1 MATRLA
7 DCVEWWTISDHGINL
22 ALRNP
27 VCWLRQ
33 EFAAIDNNDDLR
45 DAARLERLG
54 DDATDAGQP
63 AAGYYRE
70 AQSMLLPA
78 GKVWI
83 DREAYNLRMEAFER
97 IQQKLYARG
106 GTVPASTEAKIPAIA
121 NASSDVPIATA
132 GQVSVWDFSAGLA
145 VRVLQ
150 DFRDY
155 DGQEIRA
162 GEVLHFIED
171 SYFFY
176 EGGHTLRF
184 AEKTIRLAD
193 VVDEH
198 QPIIANAGN
207 AWFQPVGCT

>member
-1 MATRLA
+1 M
-7 DCVEWWTISDHGINL
+7 VDHLGSWYQLSVAQSGFDRSLPPSI
-22 ALRNP
+22 
-27 VCWLRQ
+27 
-33 EFAAIDNNDDLR
+33 DDLR

-54 DDATDAGQP
+54 DDATDPGQHR

-70 AQSMLLPA
+70 AQSILLPA
-78 GKVWI
+78 GKAWT

-106 GTVPASTEAKIPAIA
+106 GAVPVSTEAKIPAIA
-121 NASSDVPIATA
+121 SALPDVPTATA
-132 GQVSVWDFSAGLA
+132 GKVSIWDFSAGLA

-155 DGQEIRA
+155 DGQEIHA

-193 VVDEH
+193 IVEEH
-198 QPIIANAGN
+198 QRIIANAGN

>member
-1 MATRLA
+1 L
-7 DCVEWWTISDHGINL
+7 C
-22 ALRNP
+22 NP
-27 VCWLRQ
+27 VCWLPQ
-33 EFAAIDNNDDLR
+33 EFAAIVNNDDLR
-45 DAARLERLG
+45 DAARLERSG
-54 DDATDAGQP
+54 DDATALGRP

-70 AQSMLLPA
+70 AQTILLPA
-78 GKVWI
+78 GAVWT
-83 DREAYNLRMEAFER
+83 DREAYDLRMGAFER
-97 IQQKLYARG
+97 IQQKLYALS
-106 GTVPASTEAKIPAIA
+106 GTAPALSEAEVPAVA
-121 NASSDVPIATA
+121 NVLADVPVATA
-132 GQVSVWDFSAGLA
+132 GQVSVWDFSAGMA
-145 VRVLQ
+145 VRVMQ

-155 DGQEIRA
+155 DGQEIHA

-207 AWFQPVGCT
+207 AWFQPVGAELL